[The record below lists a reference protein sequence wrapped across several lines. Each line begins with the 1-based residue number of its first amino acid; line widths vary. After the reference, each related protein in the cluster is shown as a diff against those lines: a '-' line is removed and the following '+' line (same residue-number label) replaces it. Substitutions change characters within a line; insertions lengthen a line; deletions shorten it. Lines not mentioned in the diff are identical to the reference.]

1 VDAPLRRLLSS
12 PPAGVDLRA
21 PAVLRRPLL
30 IAGGLGCGISPA
42 FFGYFDI
49 AVWGP
54 IGIVLAALAVT
65 LLVAR
70 QAVPRGLAAF
80 AVVAVL
86 AFGVWCLLSIG
97 WAESGDRALVEGDR
111 WIVYGLFLLNA
122 ILLLDDRTDAT
133 LLLAAIGAGVVG
145 VAAYDLVRMLGGQG
159 SDLFSGTRLVEP
171 LGYVNGLGGFFLFG
185 FWLLLAVAER
195 CRRALLAGAAAGG
208 AAALAAL
215 VVLTDSRGTAF
226 AFAVAAAVL
235 VALVPGRNRRV
246 WALVAILAAVAVAW
260 GPLTDVTRT
269 LPDPTA
275 TPPDHLI
282 KHAAEVMLIAAAG
295 VGVVWGLVVWAT
307 GALVRE
313 PADRARAAKVSAGA
327 LLAGALVALVIGL
340 AAVGNPFGRV
350 SDQYDAFTAL
360 EPVKGAS
367 RFTSGGGNRYDYWR
381 IAWNQFTAHPLDGIG
396 AGNFD
401 RTYYLERRTNEDV
414 RQAHSIELGTLGDT
428 GLVGGL
434 LLGGFLVAV
443 FVGIWRGAAFCR
455 RDPAEIGVT
464 VAAGGAFLV
473 WLAQTSVDWLHLI
486 PGLAGIALA
495 AAAILL
501 RRPRTVDGDR
511 SLVGFPAPFLPLAIA
526 VAVAVVV
533 VVGRPALAE
542 SLRSDASA
550 DLEGEPVAALT
561 SADESLSLNSESI
574 QGYYLKS
581 AALARLH
588 LFEPA
593 KAALLE
599 AIAKEPHNY
608 VSWALLGDL
617 LTRRGDFTGARRAY
631 GHASELN
638 PRDPGLRTLASRE
651 KLLRHLNQDP
661 AGVTDLSQP

>member
-1 VDAPLRRLLSS
+1 
-12 PPAGVDLRA
+12 LRA
-21 PAVLRRPLL
+21 PVALRRPLL
-30 IAGGLGCGISPA
+30 IVGGLGCGISPA

-54 IGIVLAALAVT
+54 IGIVLAALAVA

-70 QAVPRGLAAF
+70 QAVPRGLAAI
-80 AVVAVL
+80 AVVAVF
-86 AFGVWCLLSIG
+86 AFGVWCLLSMG

-111 WIVYGLFLLNA
+111 WVVYGLFLLNA
-122 ILLLDDRTDAT
+122 MLLIDDRTDAT
-133 LLLAAIGAGVVG
+133 LLLASIGAGVVG
-145 VAAYDLVRMLGGQG
+145 IAAYDLVRMLDGQG

-195 CRRALLAGAAAGG
+195 CRRAPIAGAAAGG

-226 AFAVAAAVL
+226 AFGVAAVVL

-246 WALVAILAAVAVAW
+246 WALVAVLVAVAAVW

-275 TPPDHLI
+275 TPPEHLI

-295 VGVVWGLVVWAT
+295 VAVVWGLAVWAT
-307 GALVRE
+307 GAFVRK
-313 PADRARAAKVSAGA
+313 PADRARMAKLSSAALV
-327 LLAGALVALVIGL
+327 AGALVAVVVGL

-381 IAWNQFTAHPLDGIG
+381 IAWNQFTDHPLDGIG

-414 RQAHSIELGTLGDT
+414 RQAHSIELQTLGDT

-434 LLGGFLVAV
+434 LLGAFLVAV
-443 FVGIWRGAAFCR
+443 FAGVWRCAAACR
-455 RDPAEIGVT
+455 REPAEIGVT

-473 WLAQTSVDWLHLI
+473 WLAQTSVDWLHLL

-495 AAAILL
+495 AAAVLL
-501 RRPRTVDGDR
+501 RRPRAEDGDR
-511 SLVGFPAPFLPLAIA
+511 SLVGFPAPFLLLAIVLA
-526 VAVAVVV
+526 VVAVVF
-533 VVGRPALAE
+533 VGRPALAE

-550 DLEGEPVAALT
+550 DLEGEPAAALT
-561 SADESLSLNSESI
+561 SAEESLSLNPESV

-581 AALARLH
+581 ASLARLH
-588 LFEPA
+588 LFKPA

-608 VSWALLGDL
+608 VSRALLGDL

-631 GHASELN
+631 GRAATLD

-651 KLLRHLNQDP
+651 KLLRQLNHDP
-661 AGVTDLSQP
+661 DGVTELSQP